1 MPISMTLRRVADWVW
16 LRNRF
21 QHALRAAAEQVLLSL
36 RLRCPSA
43 TLTHACALC
52 KCKGHH
58 ADAFWPESSDR
69 YPSPHQGLPRYCPS
83 GIVGYPFAYQ
93 GIPTVLRCLA
103 PDLTY

>member
-1 MPISMTLRRVADWVW
+1 MLSTVAEKFTMPISMTLRRVADWVW

-58 ADAFWPESSDR
+58 GGGAA
-69 YPSPHQGLPRYCPS
+69 
-83 GIVGYPFAYQ
+83 
-93 GIPTVLRCLA
+93 
-103 PDLTY
+103 